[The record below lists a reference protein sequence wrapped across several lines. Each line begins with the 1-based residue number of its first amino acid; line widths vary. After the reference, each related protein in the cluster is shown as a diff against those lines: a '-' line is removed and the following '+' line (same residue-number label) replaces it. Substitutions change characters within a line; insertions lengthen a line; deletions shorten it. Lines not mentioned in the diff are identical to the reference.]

1 MFPMNSVDVTLL
13 ELEINMSLYEG
24 LGTSQALI
32 SSATWPVILHT
43 FCIRHEEEMLSKWFS
58 EIIEDNF
65 PVGKSNAYKDQAVK
79 TKFWDWTKIK

>member
-24 LGTSQALI
+24 LGTSQGLI

-43 FCIRHEEEMLSKWFS
+43 FCIRHEEEMLSK
-58 EIIEDNF
+58 
-65 PVGKSNAYKDQAVK
+65 
-79 TKFWDWTKIK
+79 